1 MSGSKF
7 TGPLNM
13 YGLQVEK
20 DLFMSNA
27 EFNEVN
33 LSEATIGSRLEMS
46 DSKFS
51 GLLDMNSLQVDGHL
65 FMRDTPTFMRDA
77 EFNEVNLVGATIGD
91 VLEISGSKFTGFLDM
106 NGLQVRNYL
115 VMSNAEFNGVG
126 LIEGNIGGQLS
137 MIRSKFTG
145 LLGMGSLQIG
155 SHLFMNNAEFSKDVS
170 LVFSNLNGTL
180 DLSSSTFA
188 SLDLTG
194 TQIRGE
200 LALNGTSW
208 SQGAQLILVNTDV
221 GILHYTEEAWPEKL
235 DLNGFT
241 YVSLKNRAA
250 DDRDPFDVSWFKGW
264 LERQEHYSPQPYEQ
278 LASVLLKQGYGN
290 KSRDILFASRKREH
304 FEAADWLREILWL
317 PLLYLFTGYGY
328 RMEHAFYAAAA
339 LTLLGTIIMFLW
351 GPSPYKRKFW
361 DSIEYSVDRLLPN
374 AIQLHKSSDEPQ
386 LVWGVRR
393 YFFLHQLLG
402 FLLAFFI
409 IAGITGLIR

>member
-1 MSGSKF
+1 LQTSQLISFEGSKFEGSKSTGLLLLGAEIGGQLNMSGSKF

-65 FMRDTPTFMRDA
+65 FRRDTPTFMRDA
-77 EFNEVNLVGATIGD
+77 EFNEVNPVGATIG
-91 VLEISGSKFTGFLDM
+91 
-106 NGLQVRNYL
+106 
-115 VMSNAEFNGVG
+115 
-126 LIEGNIGGQLS
+126 GQLEMS
-137 MIRSKFTG
+137 GSKFTG
-145 LLGMGSLQIG
+145 LLGMDSLQIG

-235 DLNGFT
+235 GLNGFT